1 MPNTEICGSV
11 CFANWAM
18 GRHWENF
25 EEDDRKALN
34 CLEETV
40 TRNMDVN
47 NSPSRDSERVKS
59 MVGDIFIILK
69 NTYIVTN

>member
-1 MPNTEICGSV
+1 
-11 CFANWAM
+11 M
-18 GRHWENF
+18 GRRWENF

-34 CLEETV
+34 CLEEIV

-59 MVGDIFIILK
+59 MVRNIFIDCK
-69 NTYIVTN
+69 

>member
-1 MPNTEICGSV
+1 
-11 CFANWAM
+11 M
-18 GRHWENF
+18 GRRWENF

-34 CLEETV
+34 CLEEIV

-59 MVGDIFIILK
+59 MVGNIFIDCK
-69 NTYIVTN
+69 